1 MSDSPLPNAAASA
14 SSQPLRSALKNDED
28 NDKLTPQCGTPKMVQ
43 IVDPEAVPQVEQE
56 SESTLPVDSP
66 LKRQFSAGIAKRLSG
81 RNLPT
86 SSSRTSL
93 SSLGG
98 QEAGETPE
106 ESSEQHQQQQQ
117 HHSHGHGHGHERRK
131 QHYVSQKL
139 LSQVSDWL
147 EHERRK
153 REQRKSGSH
162 ASSSRRKRPQ
172 QQQETQAQAQAQAP
186 AQVPAADTTT
196 AVTDEKGQDG
206 FPFRHRTDSIDSQS
220 SDMSFDKLQRILEEN
235 MAALGLD
242 SIPHLG
248 PKLPQRPS
256 VRGHKKSG
264 SRSMLHRTAS
274 SDTDYADGD
283 VVVPSCDAVLD
294 NSKTMSYN
302 AGKSSDNLVSGKA
315 EAKEHEAWSTFRNEI
330 IRLAHTLRIKGWRR
344 IPLEAGD
351 KISVQ
356 RLSGALTNAVYVVTP
371 PEDLEPVPGKK
382 QPSKVLLRIYGPQ
395 VEHLI
400 DRDNELSVLGRL
412 ARKRIGPR
420 LLGTFTN
427 GRFEEYF
434 NSVTLTPK
442 DLRDAE
448 TSKQIAKRMR
458 ELHDGIELLDAER
471 KAGPSVWGNWDKW
484 LDNVEK
490 RVMAVDDETRARQA
504 GEPVKPTSTYQ
515 GQGFVCGVE
524 WSQFRAT
531 VEKYRAY
538 LTSFYRSEEDIN
550 ARLTFAHNDTQYGN
564 ILRVRPDDKK
574 SPLLKP
580 ANEHKQLIV
589 IDFEYAGA
597 NVPGQEFANHF
608 TEWAYNYHDEAKPH
622 GCSIER
628 YPTVEEQRRFI
639 RSYVEHRPKFPHA
652 SSTPRLTPLD
662 TPGGGGGH
670 ASGGTPVLHPTS
682 SSSSIVD
689 FMLDARVPAGQW
701 KEDERLREEQTEK
714 TVTELMEESRLW
726 RTANSA
732 QWVAWGIVQA
742 KVPACLEGD
751 DVADE
756 GGEASAASAGD
767 EEQGQDGKKDDDGE
781 DEFDYWGYAR
791 ERALF
796 FWGDCVLL
804 GLVKAEELPEDVRAS
819 LKLVER

>member
-1 MSDSPLPNAAASA
+1 MSDSPLPNIATSA
-14 SSQPLRSALKNDED
+14 NGQPLRSALKTDDD
-28 NDKLTPQCGTPKMVQ
+28 NDKATPQCGTPKMVQ
-43 IVDPEAVPQVEQE
+43 IVDPETVPPLEQE
-56 SESTLPVDSP
+56 AEPLQPCESP

-81 RNLPT
+81 RSLPT

-93 SSLGG
+93 SSLCG
-98 QEAGETPE
+98 QEAAETPE
-106 ESSEQHQQQQQ
+106 ESPEQQQQQQQQQ
-117 HHSHGHGHGHERRK
+117 HSQGHGHGHERRK
-131 QHYVSQKL
+131 QQYVSQKL

-147 EHERRK
+147 DHERRK
-153 REQRKSGSH
+153 RDQRGTGSH

-172 QQQETQAQAQAQAP
+172 QQQQQAQAQDQAP
-186 AQVPAADTTT
+186 GADKTT
-196 AVTDEKGQDG
+196 AEVDEQGHAG
-206 FPFRHRTDSIDSQS
+206 FPFRQRTDSIDSQS
-220 SDMSFDKLQRILEEN
+220 SDMSFDKLQRILEES

-256 VRGHKKSG
+256 ARGHKKSG

-302 AGKSSDNLVSGKA
+302 AGKSSDNLVSGKS

-442 DLRDAE
+442 DLVDPE

-458 ELHDGIELLDAER
+458 ELHDGIELLDCER
-471 KAGPSVWGNWDKW
+471 QAGPSVWGNWDKW
-484 LDNVEK
+484 LENVEK
-490 RVMAVDDETRARQA
+490 RVLAVDEESRARIA
-504 GEPVKPTSTYQ
+504 GEARKPTSTFQ

-524 WSQFRAT
+524 WPKFRAM
-531 VEKYRAY
+531 VEKYRAH
-538 LTSFYRSEEDIN
+538 LTSFYRSEEDIKD
-550 ARLTFAHNDTQYGN
+550 RLTFAHNDTQYGN

-622 GCSIER
+622 GCAVER

-639 RSYVEHRPKFPHA
+639 RSYVEHRSKFPHS

-662 TPGGGGGH
+662 TPGGGGG

-701 KEDERLREEQTEK
+701 KEDERLREEQTER
-714 TVTELMEESRLW
+714 TVTELMEEARLW

-751 DVADE
+751 DVADG
-756 GGEASAASAGD
+756 GGEAPGAGD
-767 EEQGQDGKKDDDGE
+767 GDGEGKVEEEKQEDGE
-781 DEFDYWGYAR
+781 DEFDYWGYAQ

-804 GLVKAEELPEDVRAS
+804 GLIKAEELPEDVRAN
-819 LKLVER
+819 LKLAER

>member
-1 MSDSPLPNAAASA
+1 MSDSPLPNVTASA

-28 NDKLTPQCGTPKMVQ
+28 NDKLTPQCGTPKSEFTIIILSQTLVFWGSGPYIPGAVVQ
-43 IVDPEAVPQVEQE
+43 IVDPEAVPQPEQE
-56 SESTLPVDSP
+56 SESTLPAESS

-93 SSLGG
+93 SSMGG
-98 QEAGETPE
+98 QEAVETPE
-106 ESSEQHQQQQQ
+106 ESSEQQQQQQQQQ
-117 HHSHGHGHGHERRK
+117 HHIHGHGHGHERRK

-153 REQRKSGSH
+153 REQRQSGSH

-172 QQQETQAQAQAQAP
+172 QQQEAQAP
-186 AQVPAADTTT
+186 APAQAPAADTTT

-442 DLRDAE
+442 DLRDSE

-515 GQGFVCGVE
+515 GQGFLLPERGRHQRP
-524 WSQFRAT
+524 S
-531 VEKYRAY
+531 
-538 LTSFYRSEEDIN
+538 
-550 ARLTFAHNDTQYGN
+550 DTQYGN

-622 GCSIER
+622 GCSVER

-662 TPGGGGGH
+662 TPGH

-689 FMLDARVPAGQW
+689 FMLDARVPAGCGG
-701 KEDERLREEQTEK
+701 RPTARSGSPG
-714 TVTELMEESRLW
+714 VSSRP
-726 RTANSA
+726 RCPP
-732 QWVAWGIVQA
+732 V
-742 KVPACLEGD
+742 
-751 DVADE
+751 
-756 GGEASAASAGD
+756 
-767 EEQGQDGKKDDDGE
+767 
-781 DEFDYWGYAR
+781 
-791 ERALF
+791 
-796 FWGDCVLL
+796 
-804 GLVKAEELPEDVRAS
+804 
-819 LKLVER
+819 

>member
-1 MSDSPLPNAAASA
+1 MSESPLPNAANGL
-14 SSQPLRSALKNDED
+14 PLRSALKTED
-28 NDKLTPQCGTPKMVQ
+28 DTDKSTPQCGTPKMVQ
-43 IVDPEAVPQVEQE
+43 ILDPETAPQLEQE
-56 SESTLPVDSP
+56 PEPIQSGDSP

-98 QEAGETPE
+98 QDAADTPE
-106 ESSEQHQQQQQ
+106 EAPEQH
-117 HHSHGHGHGHERRK
+117 SHGHERRK

-139 LSQVSDWL
+139 LAQVSDWL
-147 EHERRK
+147 DHERRK
-153 REQRKSGSH
+153 RDHRGSH
-162 ASSSRRKRPQ
+162 ASSRKKRSHQ
-172 QQQETQAQAQAQAP
+172 QQTTAP
-186 AQVPAADTTT
+186 AEKATT
-196 AVTDEKGQDG
+196 EEQSEEG
-206 FPFRHRTDSIDSQS
+206 FPFRQRADSIDSQS
-220 SDMSFDKLQRILEEN
+220 SDMGFDKLQRILEEN

-242 SIPHLG
+242 AIPHLG
-248 PKLPQRPS
+248 PKLPQRPPA
-256 VRGHKKSG
+256 RGHKKSG

-283 VVVPSCDAVLD
+283 VVVPSCDAILD
-294 NSKTMSYN
+294 NTKTMSYN
-302 AGKSSDNLVSGKA
+302 AGKSSDNLLAGKA
-315 EAKEHEAWSTFRNEI
+315 EAKEQEAWGTFRNEI

-344 IPLEAGD
+344 ISLDAGD
-351 KISVQ
+351 TISVQ

-382 QPSKVLLRIYGPQ
+382 LPNKVLLRIYGPQ

-442 DLRDAE
+442 DLRDSE

-458 ELHDGIELLDAER
+458 ELHDGIDLLDHER
-471 KAGPSVWGNWDKW
+471 KAGPSVWANWDKW
-484 LDNVEK
+484 LDNVEM
-490 RVMAVDDETRARQA
+490 RVRAVDEELRARTA
-504 GEPVKPTSTYQ
+504 GEACKKTSTFKCQNY
-515 GQGFVCGVE
+515 VCGVE
-524 WSQFRAT
+524 WARFRAM
-531 VEKYRAY
+531 VEKYRAH
-538 LTSFYRSEEDIN
+538 LTSFYRGEEDIN
-550 ARLTFAHNDTQYGN
+550 ARLVFAHSDTQYGN
-564 ILRVRPDDKK
+564 ILRVKPDDKK

-597 NVPGQEFANHF
+597 NIPGLEFANHF
-608 TEWAYNYHDEAKPH
+608 TEWTYNYHDEAKPH
-622 GCSIER
+622 DCTVER
-628 YPTVEEQRRFI
+628 YPTAEEQRRFI
-639 RSYVEHRPKFPHA
+639 RSYVEHRAKFPQA

-662 TPGGGGGH
+662 TPGGSGSGGAGGGGG
-670 ASGGTPVLHPTS
+670 GGTPGLQPMS

-714 TVTELMEESRLW
+714 TVTELADEARLW
-726 RTANSA
+726 RAANSA

-742 KVPACLEGD
+742 KVPASLEGD
-751 DVADE
+751 EVADE
-756 GGEASAASAGD
+756 GADAGGESSSNGGD
-767 EEQGQDGKKDDDGE
+767 EGDGE
-781 DEFDYWGYAR
+781 DEFDYWGYAQ
-791 ERALF
+791 ERAMF

-804 GLVKAEELPEDVRAS
+804 GLVKLEELPEDVRS
-819 LKLVER
+819 RIKIVER